1 VAGSSAL
8 DAPADFV
15 TTFFNGRK
23 QNRADSLAL
32 DALIAAADRR
42 KLADKEN
49 SSSSSSKH
57 AAAAAAAAQSSSADS
72 SSSSTRVAHKHDF
85 VRVFPRP
92 AGRAELELM
101 AARNQVH
108 TYIHIIHWSFCNK
121 IAVHRVIAL
130 VKRST
135 CVC

>member
-32 DALIAAADRR
+32 DALIAAGDRR

-57 AAAAAAAAQSSSADS
+57 AAAARSSSADS

-108 TYIHIIHWSFCNK
+108 TYIHIIY
-121 IAVHRVIAL
+121 
-130 VKRST
+130 
-135 CVC
+135 

>member
-1 VAGSSAL
+1 MLQFQERRRQRRAQAEQQRLLHAHRIKTPRTVAGGIAL

-49 SSSSSSKH
+49 SSNSSSKH
-57 AAAAAAAAQSSSADS
+57 AAAAQSGSADS
-72 SSSSTRVAHKHDF
+72 SRTRVAHKHDF

-101 AARNQVH
+101 AARNQVN
-108 TYIHIIHWSFCNK
+108 TIHI
-121 IAVHRVIAL
+121 L
-130 VKRST
+130 
-135 CVC
+135 